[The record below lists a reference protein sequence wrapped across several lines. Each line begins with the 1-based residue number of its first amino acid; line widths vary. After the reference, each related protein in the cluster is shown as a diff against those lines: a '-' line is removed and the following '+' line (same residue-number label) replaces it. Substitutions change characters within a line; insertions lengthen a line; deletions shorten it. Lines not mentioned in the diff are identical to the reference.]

1 MISVAAQQLDST
13 VLRQAFGCFPSGV
26 TAFCG
31 LADGQPEGFAA
42 SSFTSV
48 SLDPALVSICVANSS
63 ETWPKLARMTRLGI
77 SVLAS
82 AQGEVARSLAGKG
95 ADRFVDVSWTA
106 RDSGAVFID
115 GASLWLECEPFLRLP
130 AGDHEIVLLRIL
142 SLEMDPD
149 VRPMVFHRSSFH
161 ELATPA

>member
-1 MISVAAQQLDST
+1 MIAAAAQELDST

-31 LADGQPEGFAA
+31 LADGRPEGFAA

-48 SLDPALVSICVANSS
+48 SIEPALVSICVANSS
-63 ETWPKLARMTRLGI
+63 STWPKLARMKRLGI

-82 AQGEVARSLAGKG
+82 AQGGVAQSLAGKSE
-95 ADRFVDVSWTA
+95 DRFVGVPWTA
-106 RDSGAVFID
+106 GESGAVFID

-142 SLEMDPD
+142 ALEMDPE
-149 VRPMVFHRSSFH
+149 VTPMVFHRSKFH

>member
-1 MISVAAQQLDST
+1 MIAATAQQLDST

-31 LADGQPEGFAA
+31 LADGRPEGFAA

-63 ETWPKLARMTRLGI
+63 TTWPKLARMTRLGI

-82 AQGEVARSLAGKG
+82 AQGGVASALAGKG
-95 ADRFVDVSWTA
+95 ADRFAGVPWTST
-106 RDSGAVFID
+106 DSGAVFIE

-142 SLEMDPD
+142 ALEMDPE
-149 VRPMVFHRSSFH
+149 VTPMVFHRSAFR

>member
-1 MISVAAQQLDST
+1 MIAAAAQELDST
-13 VLRQAFGCFPSGV
+13 MLRQAFGCFPTGV

-31 LADGQPEGFAA
+31 LADDRPGGFAA

-48 SLDPALVSICVANSS
+48 SIEPALVSICVANTS
-63 ETWPKLARMTRLGI
+63 ETWPKLARMKRLGI

-82 AQGEVARSLAGKG
+82 AQGGVAKSLASKG
-95 ADRFVDVSWTA
+95 EDRFADVPWTA
-106 RDSGAVFID
+106 LESGAVFVE

-142 SLEMDPD
+142 ALEMDPE
-149 VRPMVFHRSSFH
+149 VTPMVFHRSRFH